1 MEFNSVFVS
10 GLEEGIFPHEN
21 SISSEYDLE
30 EERRLMY
37 VAVTRAKHNLYL
49 SFAEIR
55 KIYGQTKYSIVSRFI
70 DEIGEELVEYVNKKS
85 YNFINTSA
93 NIDLGNGIS
102 VGCTVLHKRFGEGI
116 VIKIE
121 GNKVTYVTR

>member
-1 MEFNSVFVS
+1 
-10 GLEEGIFPHEN
+10 
-21 SISSEYDLE
+21 
-30 EERRLMY
+30 MY

-70 DEIGEELVEYVNKKS
+70 DEISEDLVEYVNKNS
-85 YNFINTSA
+85 YNLINTSGS
-93 NIDLGNGIS
+93 IDLGNGIS
-102 VGCTVLHKRFGEGI
+102 VGCTVLHKKFGEGI

-121 GNKVTYVTR
+121 GNKSDLRYQINFIENGIKWLVADLAKLEKIN